1 MKPTHCLLPS
11 LAVLTAAAH
20 EDARFEER
28 SFDLE
33 SRAEMTYWQNW
44 CVAGGAILG
53 GIGGIAAGVAGII
66 YASSSTS
73 SCTKVYQIVDS
84 RSENSSISDEWHL
97 NVTGVTENLQE
108 SGFNISHAG
117 WTNFTI
123 NSDSFGG
130 YMSATN
136 ATADTAT
143 GTDLEKRTTWDKTEV
158 YVMYHASGTC
168 KTAASKAKIKAAVKK
183 ALKHQSTYKREAACY
198 TLYNNGGW
206 LGHLKVLEVYSD
218 GDVPYLGY
226 TKTCNGA
233 KGVANTC

>member
-1 MKPTHCLLPS
+1 MSRIRSGTSQPQSITIESSLSAEKMKPSDCLLPS

-20 EDARFEER
+20 EDTGFEER

-84 RSENSSISDEWHL
+84 RSENSCISTEWHL
-97 NVTGVTENLQE
+97 NVTGVTENLQD

-117 WTNFTI
+117 WTCADEVNNIYHYHDVVQNDDIVLRNFTI

-136 ATADTAT
+136 ATAVTAT
-143 GTDLEKRTTWDKTEV
+143 ATDLGKRTTWDKTEF
-158 YVMYHASGTC
+158 YIMYHASGT
-168 KTAASKAKIKAAVKK
+168 
-183 ALKHQSTYKREAACY
+183 
-198 TLYNNGGW
+198 
-206 LGHLKVLEVYSD
+206 
-218 GDVPYLGY
+218 
-226 TKTCNGA
+226 
-233 KGVANTC
+233 